1 MVESFPVFFQEVQ
14 SIRFLEP
21 LAQTLGAIRG
31 EEGMLEYTYA
41 DVVKMAGHACP
52 TTAGAYLACRK
63 ALEKLYPG
71 QVPVRGDISII
82 LYGEADQGVFGVIG
96 QVFSLL
102 TGAAPAS
109 GFRGLGHK
117 FKRKDLLRFQ
127 PPTPETS
134 GVKGLRFDFHRLNAR
149 KFVRVDFL
157 PALIPF
163 SPEKAGRT
171 GQLME
176 KVLWDAARPEER
188 EEFRSLW
195 MEKVRNMLVEER
207 GIVRWLKIEE
217 IDGPDEG
224 RRE

>member
-1 MVESFPVFFQEVQ
+1 MVDAFPGFFQEVQ
-14 SIRFLEP
+14 PIRFLEP
-21 LAQTLGAIRG
+21 LAQTLGALQG
-31 EEGMLEYTYA
+31 KEGLLEYTYA

-71 QVPVRGDISII
+71 QIPVRGEISII

-127 PPTPETS
+127 PPAAETA
-134 GVKGLRFDFHRLNAR
+134 GEEGMRFDFHRLKAQ
-149 KFVRVDFL
+149 KVVRVHFL

-163 SPEKAGRT
+163 APEKAGRM

-188 EEFRSLW
+188 EEFRNLW
-195 MEKVRNMLVEER
+195 MERVRHMLVEER
-207 GIVRWLKIEE
+207 GIVSWLKIEE
-217 IDGPDEG
+217 FEGPDGG